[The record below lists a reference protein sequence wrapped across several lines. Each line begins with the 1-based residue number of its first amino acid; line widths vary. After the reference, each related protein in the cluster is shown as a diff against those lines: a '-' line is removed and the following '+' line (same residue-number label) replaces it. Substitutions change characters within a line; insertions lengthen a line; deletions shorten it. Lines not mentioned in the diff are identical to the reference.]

1 MRHRDLSG
9 FNCACKQALRR
20 HIGGEKMAQKLT
32 KEEQALIESF
42 VQLVKTLTSTGFGI
56 FVMYIVYKIWNILN
70 GG

>member
-1 MRHRDLSG
+1 
-9 FNCACKQALRR
+9 
-20 HIGGEKMAQKLT
+20 MAQKLT